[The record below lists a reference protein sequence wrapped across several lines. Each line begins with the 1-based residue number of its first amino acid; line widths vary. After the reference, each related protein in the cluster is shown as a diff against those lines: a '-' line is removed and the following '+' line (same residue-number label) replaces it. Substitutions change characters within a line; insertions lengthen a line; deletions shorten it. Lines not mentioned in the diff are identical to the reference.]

1 MEAKDVTRAEIVT
14 LVEEINK
21 TYPVFHHTEHYKG
34 RDIHFFTPIDS
45 DSYFIVTTFTKVND
59 TGSVLTRFQLSKEL
73 VNDPGVNHLEYI
85 HNYAEAHIDRNE

>member
-1 MEAKDVTRAEIVT
+1 MEAKDITSDEIET
-14 LVEEINK
+14 LPK
-21 TYPVFHHTEHYKG
+21 DPVFHHTEHYKG

-59 TGSVLTRFQLSKEL
+59 TGSFLTRLRLSKEL

-85 HNYAEAHIDRNE
+85 HNYAEAHLDRRNY